1 MVDCF
6 TVAFISPDEESAAVR
21 DFMADPL
28 LPILN
33 RQVVVR
39 VSAVSLNLVIVAGT
53 SPILA

>member
-28 LPILN
+28 LSVLN

-39 VSAVSLNLVIVAGT
+39 VSAMSLNLVVVAGT
-53 SPILA
+53 CPVLS